1 MLADNLFVCPI
12 VLMNNKKICQVV
24 FCAVHPAKKEVTS
37 MREEQDLMVL
47 EDGHDVGAVQACC
60 ATGTQSAKIR

>member
-1 MLADNLFVCPI
+1 
-12 VLMNNKKICQVV
+12 
-24 FCAVHPAKKEVTS
+24 

-60 ATGTQSAKIR
+60 TTGTSAKVR

>member
-1 MLADNLFVCPI
+1 LYL
-12 VLMNNKKICQVV
+12 
-24 FCAVHPAKKEVTS
+24 CAVHPGKKEVTP

-60 ATGTQSAKIR
+60 AGGINSAKVR